1 MPNTAVAAAR
11 ALFWLEEGDLG
22 DGGKE
27 EALRRTATAEASRH
41 IMISYCWGPKA
52 PDNKTWPNQEKVRF
66 IRQCIALG
74 C

>member
-41 IMISYCWGPKA
+41 IMISYCWGPVQSTA
-52 PDNKTWPNQEKVRF
+52 PVTRL
-66 IRQCIALG
+66 AHG
-74 C
+74 